1 MVRLIK
7 EFELGRKQTH
17 WKVMWLRN
25 NSVRCVNGLSA
36 ECHKDS
42 DGTHIWTKHT
52 SFLSRS
58 YCYHFFLLS
67 YKHFTQAGPVMQLVM
82 FDVSYI
88 DCTPF
93 KTKENYT
100 ADYQFKCN
108 ILLHQWIP
116 RNYES
121 VRNKRLKSPEL
132 DTVQELVLDNLQR
145 SQKLPGYR
153 HIELFRDHKNGCGSR
168 DTNIG
173 CHDIS
178 IIKIAQTL
186 LRPLLLPIMYENTW
200 AIIKYVL
207 CFCTK

>member
-1 MVRLIK
+1 MPQRLRRHPYMDKTHLISLTQLLLS
-7 EFELGRKQTH
+7 FFSAQLQALRTGRPGH
-17 WKVMWLRN
+17 AACH
-25 NSVRCVNGLSA
+25 VRC
-36 ECHKDS
+36 
-42 DGTHIWTKHT
+42 
-52 SFLSRS
+52 
-58 YCYHFFLLS
+58 
-67 YKHFTQAGPVMQLVM
+67 
-82 FDVSYI
+82 
-88 DCTPF
+88 PF

-116 RNYES
+116 RDYES

-132 DTVQELVLDNLQR
+132 DTVQELVIHNLQR

-186 LRPLLLPIMYENTW
+186 LRPLLLPNMYENTW

>member
-1 MVRLIK
+1 
-7 EFELGRKQTH
+7 
-17 WKVMWLRN
+17 MWLRN

-42 DGTHIWTKHT
+42 DGLPGTHIWTKHT
-52 SFLSRS
+52 SFLSHS
-58 YCYHFFLLS
+58 YYYHFFLLS

-82 FDVSYI
+82 FDVSYVYI

-108 ILLHQWIP
+108 
-116 RNYES
+116 
-121 VRNKRLKSPEL
+121 
-132 DTVQELVLDNLQR
+132 TVLELVLDNLQR

-186 LRPLLLPIMYENTW
+186 LRPLLLPNMYENTW
-200 AIIKYVL
+200 AKIKYVL